1 MAGGPQGVGLDCF
14 VGSCWIDAGNFHSRH
29 FVYHLIK
36 YQINYIF
43 LSSQQDPRRD
53 MFMLLCSPQEN
64 LEMTDTQYYKF
75 STFQ

>member
-36 YQINYIF
+36 YQINKVYF
-43 LSSQQDPRRD
+43 FEFS
-53 MFMLLCSPQEN
+53 QEN
-64 LEMTDTQYYKF
+64 LKIS
-75 STFQ
+75 STPQ

>member
-43 LSSQQDPRRD
+43 LSSQQDPRD